1 MMKKEIIVV
10 YRDTSRNVSRI
21 IVLISNRV
29 IIAMLQNNIGWN
41 DIAIS
46 NDIDISNDIAI
57 RMVVVV
63 MKIGL
68 S

>member
-21 IVLISNRV
+21 IVVISNR
-29 IIAMLQNNIGWN
+29 IIIVMLQNNIGCN

-46 NDIDISNDIAI
+46 TDIDILVTILLL
-57 RMVVVV
+57 
-63 MKIGL
+63 GW
-68 S
+68 

>member
-1 MMKKEIIVV
+1 MKKEIIVV

-46 NDIDISNDIAI
+46 NDIAI

>member
-1 MMKKEIIVV
+1 MKIEIIVV

-46 NDIDISNDIAI
+46 NDIAI

>member
-21 IVLISNRV
+21 IVVISNR
-29 IIAMLQNNIGWN
+29 IIIVMLQNNIGWN
-41 DIAIS
+41 DIA
-46 NDIDISNDIAI
+46 ISNDIAI